1 MIKLD
6 KSQVSYGEH
15 QLDLDAMRGDQITE
29 WRRRRQNELE
39 RGDDPQAIMNA
50 LEEEKEPLEVL
61 WAFIF
66 GANQP
71 GGVEK
76 VRELMRTLIENT
88 LQFEEKRGDWK

>member
-1 MIKLD
+1 MIERG
-6 KSQVSYGEH
+6 VSSGEH
-15 QLDLDAMRGDQITE
+15 QLDLAAMRGDQITE

-39 RGDDPQAIMNA
+39 RGDDPKAIMDA

-71 GGVEK
+71 ETGVEK
-76 VRELMRTLIENT
+76 VRELMATLIQNT
-88 LQFEEKRGDWK
+88 LEWEEKRGMWK

>member
-1 MIKLD
+1 MIER
-6 KSQVSYGEH
+6 GEH

-39 RGDDPQAIMNA
+39 RGDDPQAIMDA

-71 GGVEK
+71 ETGVEK
-76 VRELMRTLIENT
+76 VRELMRTLITNT
-88 LQFEEKRGDWK
+88 LDWEEKRGMWK